1 MVSRMHVVFLLKN
14 VAYRLVVLTTP
25 DIDPD
30 PRFLHCLLHDAPPKP
45 FEQGQSS
52 CANLVGASIMARCGT
67 VAAAIEGGRGLGDS
81 KTSRFL
87 NVSFG

>member
-1 MVSRMHVVFLLKN
+1 MHVVYLLKN
-14 VAYRLVVLTTP
+14 VASRLVVLTAP

-52 CANLVGASIMARCGT
+52 CANLVIQERIQKYVCSQKRRWKCFPITTNLPCWCT
-67 VAAAIEGGRGLGDS
+67 
-81 KTSRFL
+81 
-87 NVSFG
+87 